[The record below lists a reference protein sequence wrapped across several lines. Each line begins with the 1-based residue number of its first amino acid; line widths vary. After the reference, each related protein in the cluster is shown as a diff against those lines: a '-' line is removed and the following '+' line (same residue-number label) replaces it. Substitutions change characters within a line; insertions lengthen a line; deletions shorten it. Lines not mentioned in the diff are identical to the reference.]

1 MTCGI
6 YKIENKEN
14 GKVYIGSSK
23 NIEKRWEA
31 HEVGLKNKRHHNAKL
46 QHAWN

>member
-6 YKIENKEN
+6 YKIENKES

-31 HEVGLKNKRHHNAKL
+31 HEVGRLLKLKQL
-46 QHAWN
+46 GY